1 MIVLQSNGPGYNDHT
16 QTDKYKA
23 KDAPNVPL
31 ENVHKTPR
39 RDVNYRC
46 QTSVCTSLSAST
58 FVEFPASVCELCI
71 GHNQFLGPFIP
82 FF

>member
-1 MIVLQSNGPGYNDHT
+1 MIVLQSNDPGYNDHT

-31 ENVHKTPR
+31 ENIHKIPR

-46 QTSVCTSLSAST
+46 
-58 FVEFPASVCELCI
+58 
-71 GHNQFLGPFIP
+71 
-82 FF
+82 